1 MPAYVIADVQVTDP
15 AGYEA
20 YKRGV
25 PETISAHQ
33 GRYLV
38 RGGDT
43 TLLEGDWLPRR
54 MVVLEFPTS
63 EARQA
68 WYDSTEYQA
77 LRAIREKTARSHLI
91 FVDGI

>member
-1 MPAYVIADVQVTDP
+1 M
-15 AGYEA
+15 
-20 YKRGV
+20 R
-25 PETISAHQ
+25 Q

-54 MVVLEFPTS
+54 MVVLEFPTQ

-68 WYDSTEYQA
+68 WYDSAEYQA

-91 FVDGI
+91 FVEGI